1 MKKKLAIVGAI
12 VVVIGVALVLFMQM
26 QPRQLDEDTLIFE
39 GNSKKGVIVDIAIQ
53 ADDSILFIGSVLLKD
68 SKPTLEN
75 VLQTIK
81 DSNEG
86 VDITIDNNG
95 SIEQINET
103 KNTNEHM
110 WCIYIDNKKIEEN
123 NVKEIYVNEN
133 DGITLMYE

>member
-1 MKKKLAIVGAI
+1 M
-12 VVVIGVALVLFMQM
+12 VVIGVALVLFMQM

-39 GNSKKGVIVDIAIQ
+39 GNSKKGFIVDIAIQ
-53 ADDSILFIGSVLLKD
+53 ADDSILYIGSVLLKD